1 MPKGTSQGTR
11 REKSQKGLKWVVG
24 LIVKSID
31 NFIAEGSGNEKLR
44 RTLGTLRPGLVKRCL
59 EYDKVMSKIEDDELG
74 ISIHTESI
82 ALISLAFS
90 AGAMLGG
97 RNMAQHI
104 MSQIRNGLK
113 ENTSSARRVALNNK
127 SPILNQ
133 KTKVTIDAAR
143 SYMADHPNEKRL
155 TPNALMNQIYSDVEK
170 QCRLNNIP
178 SPSRSSVWTYLSKAN
193 LL

>member
-133 KTKVTIDAAR
+133 NTKVTIDAAR
-143 SYMADHPNEKRL
+143 SYMADHPNE
-155 TPNALMNQIYSDVEK
+155 
-170 QCRLNNIP
+170 NN
-178 SPSRSSVWTYLSKAN
+178 
-193 LL
+193 

>member
-11 REKSQKGLKWVVG
+11 REKSQKELKLVVG

-31 NFIAEGSGNEKLR
+31 NFITEGSGNKKLR
-44 RTLGTLRPGLVKRCL
+44 RTLGTVRPGLVKRCL

-82 ALISLAFS
+82 ALIGLAFS
-90 AGAMLGG
+90 AGVMLGG

-113 ENTSSARRVALNNK
+113 ENTSIARRVALNNK

-133 KTKVTIDAAR
+133 KKKIAIDAAR
-143 SYMADHPNEKRL
+143 SYMADHPNEKQL

-178 SPSRSSVWTYLSKAN
+178 ALSRSSIWTYLSKAN